1 MRLTTRAPWRRA
13 LVNWGGAAALG
24 LSIALPA
31 TAEDAPAV
39 GLPFEEQVQVCG
51 ACHGNDGNSQQ
62 AGTPSLAG
70 QPELT
75 IVNQMIY
82 FRERLRQNEVMTPQ
96 ARGLPDAEIQA
107 LAAYYHEQPVAA
119 PEGGPDPELK
129 ARGQQLAAQQRCA
142 SCHQSD
148 YRGREQ
154 MPRLAG
160 QREDYLIA
168 AMIAYRDRTRGGP
181 DTTMID
187 VMRGIDDDD
196 IDAMAHFFT
205 YLHAEE

>member
-13 LVNWGGAAALG
+13 LVAWGGAAALG
-24 LSIALPA
+24 LSLALPA
-31 TAEDAPAV
+31 AAEDAPAV
-39 GLPFEEQVQVCG
+39 GLPFEEQLQVCG
-51 ACHGNDGNSQQ
+51 ACHGSDGNSQQ

-96 ARGLPDAEIQA
+96 ARGLPDGEIQA

-119 PEGGPDPELK
+119 PEGEPDSELK
-129 ARGQQLAAQQRCA
+129 ARGQELAAQQRCA

-160 QREDYLIA
+160 QREDYLFA
-168 AMIAYRDRTRGGP
+168 AMVAYRDRTRGGP

-187 VMRGIDDDD
+187 VMRGVPDED
-196 IDAMAHFFT
+196 IEAMAHYLT